1 MRTAE
6 SALSRRAPLAPL
18 APLSPLAATGL
29 AGSGLILSVYLS
41 VEHFTAPGTLA
52 CPANA
57 TVDCGRVTTSEQAT
71 LFGIPVAVLGVV
83 FFAAMA
89 TICWPT
95 VWRRS
100 ELWLRRARVAM
111 AASGVAFALYLVYA
125 ELFLLDAICLWC
137 TAVHLVAFALFGV
150 VAVATALMPTP
161 DQR

>member
-6 SALSRRAPLAPL
+6 PGAPRWAPLV
-18 APLSPLAATGL
+18 STGL
-29 AGSGLILSVYLS
+29 SMAGLVLSVYLT

-71 LFGIPVAVLGVV
+71 LLGIPVAVLGVV

-89 TICWPT
+89 IVCWPA
-95 VWRRS
+95 VWRRD
-100 ELWLRRARVAM
+100 ERWLRPARVA
-111 AASGVAFALYLVYA
+111 AASTGVVFVLYLVYA
-125 ELFLLDAICLWC
+125 EVFLLGAVCLWC
-137 TAVHLVAFALFGV
+137 TAVHVVAFALFCV
-150 VAVATALMPTP
+150 VAMATALMPGP